1 MLTAP
6 VVAEMI
12 IFGYSWGHP
21 LAILALGS
29 SKALAYYFTTQ
40 TICYSSW
47 SAAALIETFGVL
59 SANSPFNQS
68 SDFKAFLNAFASLL
82 VLAQII
88 QVLPSNLMGRW
99 ILWTLGLATIV
110 PYFAN
115 TWTIY
120 VMDNAIVQNHPIAE
134 LMDTARL
141 EFGETLHRQSRTYT
155 AACEEYR
162 RRYKIEPPPG
172 FEEWYQFATAHQSP
186 IIDDFDA
193 IYNSIRPLLKL
204 SGKEIN
210 ENINNARNLSGNDL
224 WSCTFFGSS
233 RTTKCSHDFRVL
245 DRDIQ
250 HSFDTLLQHIP
261 ATIPNITFLVNHL
274 DEPRVI
280 PPPPRNAHNSLSIKE
295 LSRQP
300 TWDTISSPCTY
311 QANKTQTQTQ
321 TPSQDPKLP
330 FITDPILAQNL
341 CLHSEYST
349 MHGIFLSPTSFR
361 PIQGL
366 LPILSTGSLSTMT
379 DILYPSPAYLQPEFQ
394 YTPGKDIPWAQK
406 RNTLYWAG
414 STTGAFATNNNPGN
428 NNHWHNFHRQ
438 RFVSL
443 VTNPAHHQHTYTY
456 LHQNKNKNKNKP
468 QESKSS
474 FLNKRL
480 YSVSFTRI
488 FNCETRSCRAQ
499 RRYFHPH
506 SWADKNKGLQS
517 KLVFDLDGNGIS
529 GGFIV
534 C

>member
-1 MLTAP
+1 
-6 VVAEMI
+6 
-12 IFGYSWGHP
+12 
-21 LAILALGS
+21 
-29 SKALAYYFTTQ
+29 
-40 TICYSSW
+40 
-47 SAAALIETFGVL
+47 
-59 SANSPFNQS
+59 
-68 SDFKAFLNAFASLL
+68 
-82 VLAQII
+82 
-88 QVLPSNLMGRW
+88 
-99 ILWTLGLATIV
+99 
-110 PYFAN
+110 
-115 TWTIY
+115 
-120 VMDNAIVQNHPIAE
+120 MDK
-134 LMDTARL
+134 ARL
-141 EFGETLHRQSRTYT
+141 EFEETLHRQSRTYT

-233 RTTKCSHDFRVL
+233 RTTKCSHDFRML

-261 ATIPNITFLVNHL
+261 ATLPDMTFLANHL

-300 TWDTISSPCTY
+300 TWDTITSPCTY
-311 QANKTQTQTQ
+311 QTNKTQTQ

-341 CLHSEYST
+341 CLHPEYST

-406 RNTLYWAG
+406 RNTL
-414 STTGAFATNNNPGN
+414 
-428 NNHWHNFHRQ
+428 
-438 RFVSL
+438 L

-456 LHQNKNKNKNKP
+456 LHQNKNNNKDNP
-468 QESKSS
+468 QKSKSP
-474 FLNKRL
+474 FLNSRL

-488 FNCETRSCRAQ
+488 FNCEARSCRAQ

-517 KLVFDLDGNGIS
+517 KLVFDLDGDGIS
-529 GGFIV
+529 GRFYSLLASNSAPLKQTLFREWHDDRLKAWVHYIPVSLGMEELAEVVRYFTSSVEGRERAGPIARDGKEWFGRAFREV
-534 C
+534 DLSVWLWRVLLEVGRVVDGERAALLVDEDSL

>member
-1 MLTAP
+1 
-6 VVAEMI
+6 
-12 IFGYSWGHP
+12 
-21 LAILALGS
+21 
-29 SKALAYYFTTQ
+29 
-40 TICYSSW
+40 
-47 SAAALIETFGVL
+47 
-59 SANSPFNQS
+59 
-68 SDFKAFLNAFASLL
+68 
-82 VLAQII
+82 
-88 QVLPSNLMGRW
+88 
-99 ILWTLGLATIV
+99 
-110 PYFAN
+110 
-115 TWTIY
+115 
-120 VMDNAIVQNHPIAE
+120 MDK
-134 LMDTARL
+134 ARL
-141 EFGETLHRQSRTYT
+141 EFEETLHRQSRTYT

-233 RTTKCSHDFRVL
+233 RTTKCSHDFRML

-261 ATIPNITFLVNHL
+261 ATLPDMTFLANHL

-300 TWDTISSPCTY
+300 TWDTITSPCTY
-311 QANKTQTQTQ
+311 QTNKTQTQ

-341 CLHSEYST
+341 CLHPEYST

-414 STTGAFATNNNPGN
+414 STTGAFATNNNQAITITGTTSTAN
-428 NNHWHNFHRQ
+428 A
-438 RFVSL
+438 S
-443 VTNPAHHQHTYTY
+443 
-456 LHQNKNKNKNKP
+456 
-468 QESKSS
+468 
-474 FLNKRL
+474 
-480 YSVSFTRI
+480 
-488 FNCETRSCRAQ
+488 SCRAQ

-517 KLVFDLDGNGIS
+517 KLVFDLDGDGIS
-529 GGFIV
+529 GRFYSLLASNSAPLKQTLFREWHDDRLKAWVHYIPVSLGMEELAEVVRYFTSSVEGRERAGPIARDGKEWFGRAFREV
-534 C
+534 DLSVWLWRVLLEVGRVVDGERAALLVDEDSL